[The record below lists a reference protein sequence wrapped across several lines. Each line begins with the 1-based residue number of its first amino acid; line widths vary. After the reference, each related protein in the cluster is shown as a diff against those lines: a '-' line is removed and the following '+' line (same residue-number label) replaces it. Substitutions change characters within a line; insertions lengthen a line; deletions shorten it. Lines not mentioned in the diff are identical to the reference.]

1 MNFASTQKLIDTQKP
16 SGLKEA
22 ILVKK
27 RGA

>member
-1 MNFASTQKLIDTQKP
+1 MNFASTQKLIDTQKS

-22 ILVKK
+22 IFVKK